1 MNFAVSL
8 AGGRFMLN
16 PGSVGQ
22 PRDGDPRAA
31 CGIYDAEKKTFELYR
46 VFYDVEAT
54 QRLMA
59 ELKMPALLAERLS
72 FGF

>member
-1 MNFAVSL
+1 MI
-8 AGGRFMLN
+8 N

-31 CGIYDAEKKTFELYR
+31 CAIYDPDKRTFELYR
-46 VFYDVEAT
+46 VFYNVEVT
-54 QRLMA
+54 QNLMA
-59 ELKMPALLAERLS
+59 ALKMPPLLAERLS

>member
-1 MNFAVSL
+1 
-8 AGGRFMLN
+8 MLN

-31 CGIYDAEKKTFELYR
+31 CAIYDSDKRTFELYR
-46 VFYDVEAT
+46 VFYNVEAT
-54 QRLMA
+54 QKLMA
-59 ELKMPALLAERLS
+59 ELKMPAMLAERLS